1 MKELGFAVNRPQDIL
16 DGIREHPTLM
26 TWELCPVCEEEV
38 RIRAYGR
45 SICPSCGAPIIPCSM
60 CGTCREPCV
69 YDALQ
74 KELEARR

>member
-45 SICPSCGAPIIPCSM
+45 SICP
-60 CGTCREPCV
+60 
-69 YDALQ
+69 
-74 KELEARR
+74 

>member
-16 DGIREHPTLM
+16 DGIRAHPTLM
-26 TWELCPVCEEEV
+26 TWELCP
-38 RIRAYGR
+38 
-45 SICPSCGAPIIPCSM
+45 ICPSCGAPIIPCSM

-74 KELEARR
+74 KELEAGR

>member
-26 TWELCPVCEEEV
+26 TWELCPVCEEGV

-45 SICPSCGAPIIPCSM
+45 SICPSCGAPISPCAR

-74 KELEARR
+74 KESEAGR